1 VHKRDV
7 SNNGALAGG
16 RLLVHKALKSIMIN
30 RKSSSPLIEQKRLRQ
45 KDRTIVPSAPYLLV
59 SKIVDVSCDLPV
71 VSNICPADTEGG
83 WRSSLP
89 NGWGEFPTGKLSHS
103 YSSYFGDDIVADVSY
118 GDFLQSENAVDV
130 SKLSGSDAISGT
142 LTNYYNFA
150 FNTSTT
156 TLCDLTNPLALC
168 ILLALVVMVRI
179 VKRFFLPKFSALG
192 LRLGRSSHGPEWE
205 VDNEERIVKFGEYVY
220 RLCYHSAVSL
230 YGLWY
235 FYDKS
240 WWNNS
245 MGGTKNLWILHPNHP
260 VEPGMAWYYL
270 IQSAYNV
277 DAMLSLMELSFS
289 MEWVNPFAYSS
300 AIQFLEEECG
310 IGEGENTKS
319 VEIDVSNGTMI
330 YMREA
335 AASKPILW
343 TPLFQLKWSPTIRGD
358 FTEMFIHHII
368 TNMLIFGSSFY
379 RFTRIGSMIF
389 LVHDLSEP
397 PVDMS
402 KLANFVK
409 WKRCSIVSFSVMVLV
424 WILTRL
430 TIFPFVIFRSVVVE
444 SYEYLVVEGS
454 MDPAFYAVCISTFQY
469 LLGALI
475 FLHVVWFFIILKIG
489 WTLVKKGEA
498 HDYSEFKRGEKED

>member
-1 VHKRDV
+1 MAKQHTAKV
-7 SNNGALAGG
+7 S
-16 RLLVHKALKSIMIN
+16 KPPP
-30 RKSSSPLIEQKRLRQ
+30 PLIEQKRLRQ

-179 VKRFFLPKFSALG
+179 IKRFFLPKFSALG
-192 LRLGRSSHGPEWE
+192 LRLGRSAHGPEWE

-300 AIQFLEEECG
+300 ALEFLEKEHVVDDTQRKKEVLKLMV
-310 IGEGENTKS
+310 KS
-319 VEIDVSNGTMI
+319 RFQTL
-330 YMREA
+330 
-335 AASKPILW
+335 LW
-343 TPLFQLKWSPTIRGD
+343 TPLFQIKWSPTIRGD
-358 FTEMFIHHII
+358 FREMMAHHIV
-368 TNMLIFGSSFY
+368 TNVLIFGSSFY

-389 LVHDLSEP
+389 LVHDLSDVP
-397 PVDMS
+397 IDMS

-409 WKRCSIVSFSVMVLV
+409 WKTTTIICFVFMVLM
-424 WILTRL
+424 WIVTRL
-430 TIFPFVIFRSVVVE
+430 VIFPFVIFRSVLFE
-444 SYEYLVVEGS
+444 SYEFMVIKGPL
-454 MDPAFYAVCISTFQY
+454 DPALYEAYCYIFY
-469 LLGALI
+469 LLLGSLVL
-475 FLHVVWFFIILKIG
+475 LHVTWFLILLRIG
-489 WTLVKKGEA
+489 WTLVRKGET
-498 HDYSEFKRGEKED
+498 HDYSEHKSGEAQHAAKKRD